1 MPSSTLRLITAAGLL
16 AAALP
21 VVATGIS
28 SSISDSVGESVGS
41 VSDSIERSSD
51 SSSKTTGLAEGDY
64 RITQVALADGR
75 PAMTRLTL
83 RAAAAN
89 DDGDRDGDRDAV
101 FLYVPTDLVERH
113 ALAQGGSIT
122 ARHRPYGIEFTAARA
137 PRPFFLVVHDE
148 VRRDLDHHVVTL

>member
-1 MPSSTLRLITAAGLL
+1 MPSSTLRLITAAGLF

-21 VVATGIS
+21 AIASGIS
-28 SSISDSVGESVGS
+28 SSVSDSIGESVGS
-41 VSDSIERSSD
+41 VSDSIKRSSD
-51 SSSKTTGLAEGDY
+51 SSSKTVDMAEGDY

-83 RAAAAN
+83 QAAAG
-89 DDGDRDGDRDAV
+89 DDEGDGDRDAI
-101 FLYVPTDLVERH
+101 FLYVPTDIVERH

-122 ARHRPYGIEFTAARA
+122 ARHRPYGIEFTAARE
-137 PRPFFLVVHDE
+137 PQPFFLVVHDD